1 MSSFPSSGGWPVTR
15 FAYALLVGVVG
26 AGIVHIAILFLLPHM
41 TERDAW
47 TRLAE
52 LGEVH
57 ETVVFDR
64 EEGSRLLA
72 IPDPLFLAA
81 ACRFELDEG
90 PVRISAPGRMLFWSL
105 SVYDRTGQ
113 NIFSLNDRTASE
125 SELDI
130 VILKPVHMLELRHTF
145 PEDFAGSIFVEAE
158 LDAGMA
164 VIRSFVPDE
173 TWRPRV
179 SDYLRSISCD
189 PY

>member
-1 MSSFPSSGGWPVTR
+1 MTR

-26 AGIVHIAILFLLPHM
+26 AGIVHIAVLFLLPYM

-47 TRLAE
+47 TRMAE

-57 ETVVFDR
+57 QTVVI
-64 EEGSRLLA
+64 EGERASSLLA
-72 IPDPLFLAA
+72 NPDPLFLAA

-90 PVRISAPGRMLFWSL
+90 PVRISAPDRVQFWSL

-125 SELDI
+125 GRLDI

-145 PEDFAGSIFVEAE
+145 PDDFANSIFVEAE
-158 LDAGMA
+158 LDSGMA
-164 VIRSFVPDE
+164 VIRSIMPDE
-173 TWRPRV
+173 SWRPRV
-179 SDYLRSISCD
+179 SRYLQSISCD